1 MIGRSFGSVL
11 DACAH
16 NYPRETALV
25 QGEVRLSYTEM
36 FGRIRQTGRALQ
48 KLGLGPGD
56 RLAFVMADS
65 PALLEVMYGA
75 LWAGIT
81 TVPLNARLSL
91 EDHKYMIEDAQARA
105 LVFDSTTAER
115 GHELLAGCT
124 IELAIATDEAA
135 VPERP
140 RQIPSASASSSTR
153 AAPPAFR
160 RGCSTATAPSCH
172 PSTRPPSSSMYAPVR
187 SARTSRRSPTAA
199 WSTCSRSGP
208 AEAPT

>member
-1 MIGRSFGSVL
+1 
-11 DACAH
+11 
-16 NYPRETALV
+16 
-25 QGEVRLSYTEM
+25 M

-48 KLGLGPGD
+48 RLGLGPGD

-91 EDHKYMIEDAQARA
+91 EDHKYMIEDARARA

-115 GHELLAGCT
+115 GHELLAECS

-135 VPERP
+135 VPER
-140 RQIPSASASSSTR
+140 
-153 AAPPAFR
+153 
-160 RGCSTATAPSCH
+160 GKLLE
-172 PSTRPPSSSMYAPVR
+172 
-187 SARTSRRSPTAA
+187 RRSQQRTAA
-199 WSTCSRSGP
+199 RGRP
-208 AEAPT
+208 